1 MKKEITVRKCVSEI
15 FWNRLA
21 HAIWMAIVLSLL
33 STILANTILSSL
45 SFDSAINF
53 YKFLNNDL
61 VSLILSL
68 ATSAAIS
75 FFGLKLTNRYVAKKY
90 NVDKEMLKK
99 VEKILLI
106 IGIILSIV
114 SLVYNIATIANVKAE
129 AEEAFETY
137 KKLGIELG
145 EIESVL
151 ESSYLSD
158 KYVYEAIGGILS
170 LILEVVMVKYLVFDL
185 ERRISL
191 S

>member
-33 STILANTILSSL
+33 STTLANTILSSL
-45 SFDSAINF
+45 SFDSAMNF
-53 YKFLNNDL
+53 YMFLENDL
-61 VSLILSL
+61 VVLILSL

-114 SLVYNIATIANVKAE
+114 LLVYNIATVKTE

-137 KKLGIELG
+137 KELGIELG

>member
-21 HAIWMAIVLSLL
+21 HAIWMTIVLSLL
-33 STILANTILSSL
+33 SIALGNAILSSL
-45 SFDSAINF
+45 SFDSAKNF
-53 YKFLNNDL
+53 YMFLTNDL
-61 VSLILSL
+61 VLLILSL
-68 ATSAAIS
+68 VAYAVIS

-90 NVDKEMLKK
+90 NIDKEMLKK
-99 VEKILLI
+99 VEKVLLI
-106 IGIILSIV
+106 IGITLSII
-114 SLVYNIATIANVKAE
+114 LLAYNIVTVKTE

-137 KKLGIELG
+137 KELGIEFG
-145 EIESVL
+145 ENVSAL

-158 KYVYEAIGGILS
+158 KYVYEAISGILS